1 MAGLITQRVENNL
14 GPYLNVIAPQD
25 MKVATMI
32 GVTNVSKAV
41 QDSLTA
47 EIGRVFDRPNA
58 FTQRAIKRKPVRQ
71 GRLFAMEVFVQDY
84 AGKGTA
90 PEKYLAAEIYG
101 GTRGAKR
108 SERALQMTG
117 AMAAGL
123 YAVPGSG
130 AERDAYGNMP
140 ASEVRSEERRV
151 GKEGVSPGRSRG
163 SPVP

>member
-1 MAGLITQRVENNL
+1 
-14 GPYLNVIAPQD
+14 
-25 MKVATMI
+25 
-32 GVTNVSKAV
+32 
-41 QDSLTA
+41 
-47 EIGRVFDRPNA
+47 
-58 FTQRAIKRKPVRQ
+58 
-71 GRLFAMEVFVQDY
+71 MEVFVQDY

-130 AERDAYGNMP
+130 AQRDAYGNMP
-140 ASEVRSEERRV
+140 ASEVRQVLSYLGSAQLTAGYAGNMSDRKRRSEEHTSGLQSLMRTSYAV
-151 GKEGVSPGRSRG
+151 FCLKKKKN
-163 SPVP
+163 

>member
-1 MAGLITQRVENNL
+1 
-14 GPYLNVIAPQD
+14 
-25 MKVATMI
+25 
-32 GVTNVSKAV
+32 
-41 QDSLTA
+41 
-47 EIGRVFDRPNA
+47 
-58 FTQRAIKRKPVRQ
+58 
-71 GRLFAMEVFVQDY
+71 MEVFVQDY

-130 AERDAYGNMP
+130 AQRDAYGNMP
-140 ASEVRSEERRV
+140 DSEVRQVLSYLGAENLTAGYAGNMRDRKRSPHKVGSKKRGKRGCALFVARGRGTKRR
-151 GKEGVSPGRSRG
+151 R
-163 SPVP
+163 

>member
-1 MAGLITQRVENNL
+1 MAGLITQRGENNL

-84 AGKGTA
+84 A
-90 PEKYLAAEIYG
+90 
-101 GTRGAKR
+101 
-108 SERALQMTG
+108 
-117 AMAAGL
+117 
-123 YAVPGSG
+123 
-130 AERDAYGNMP
+130 
-140 ASEVRSEERRV
+140 RSEERRV
-151 GKEGVSPGRSRG
+151 GKEGVSTCRSRWA
-163 SPVP
+163 PYH

>member
-1 MAGLITQRVENNL
+1 
-14 GPYLNVIAPQD
+14 

-101 GTRGAKR
+101 GTRGDRK
-108 SERALQMTG
+108 SVVEG
-117 AMAAGL
+117 KS
-123 YAVPGSG
+123 VSG
-130 AERDAYGNMP
+130 RVDLGG
-140 ASEVRSEERRV
+140 RRTI
-151 GKEGVSPGRSRG
+151 KKKNNYTK
-163 SPVP
+163 

>member
-1 MAGLITQRVENNL
+1 
-14 GPYLNVIAPQD
+14 

-108 SERALQMTG
+108 SERALQM
-117 AMAAGL
+117 
-123 YAVPGSG
+123 
-130 AERDAYGNMP
+130 
-140 ASEVRSEERRV
+140 RSDERRV
-151 GKEGVSPGRSRG
+151 GKECVSRCRSRWSRG
-163 SPVP
+163 H

>member
-1 MAGLITQRVENNL
+1 
-14 GPYLNVIAPQD
+14 
-25 MKVATMI
+25 
-32 GVTNVSKAV
+32 
-41 QDSLTA
+41 
-47 EIGRVFDRPNA
+47 
-58 FTQRAIKRKPVRQ
+58 
-71 GRLFAMEVFVQDY
+71 MEVFVQDY

-130 AERDAYGNMP
+130 SQRDSYGNMP
-140 ASEVRSEERRV
+140 ASEVRPVLSYPGSARSDRPRV
-151 GKEGVSPGRSRG
+151 GKECFSPCRSRWF
-163 SPVP
+163 PA